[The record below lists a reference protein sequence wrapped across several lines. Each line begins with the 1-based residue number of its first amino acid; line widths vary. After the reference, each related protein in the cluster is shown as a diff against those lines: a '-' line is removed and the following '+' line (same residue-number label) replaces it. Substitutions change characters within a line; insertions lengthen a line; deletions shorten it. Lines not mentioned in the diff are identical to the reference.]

1 MKIQPADS
9 NPIRLWILDHLDFL
23 DEQKDTS
30 PLGHEG
36 ALLAVK
42 NLQRQQTKDLLSP
55 LGFPYAQLQ
64 NINDQLMAYYKIPK
78 DSDHAKLGWMLVYA
92 SEGYK
97 CRVHRDESGS
107 QDGFYSTRLNV
118 LISKPEAGGD
128 PVMFIAGKEIEIA
141 VDENE
146 PWLCVS
152 GKYEHSTTRTKGP
165 TPRILLSF
173 GYNLDEQLIE
183 QLDYVRNLN
192 SMLVD

>member
-1 MKIQPADS
+1 MTIQPADS
-9 NPIRLWILDHLDFL
+9 NPLRLWILEHLDFL
-23 DEQKDTS
+23 EQLKDTS

-42 NLQRQQTKDLLSP
+42 NLQLQQTKDILSP
-55 LGFPYAQLQ
+55 LGFPYPQLQ
-64 NINDQLMAYYKIPK
+64 NINDELMRLYKIPM
-78 DSDHAKLGWMLVYA
+78 DSDFAKLGWMLVYA

-141 VDENE
+141 VEENE

-173 GYNLDEQLIE
+173 GYNLNEHLIE
-183 QLDYVRNLN
+183 QLDYMRNLN